1 MMDLT
6 DCRDM
11 MSLQAII
18 FMILFLQS
26 TSNLSI
32 CHSYIGVALR
42 SALRM
47 GLHRSLSGNFN
58 PIERETR
65 KRVFWIIQKLDT
77 YVSAI
82 LGFPIMLS
90 DDDIDQELPIEVDDE
105 YITKDAILPM
115 PPGKMSLLVA
125 SNAHTR
131 LMVITRKVVKHIYP
145 IKGLEQSI
153 AGNSK
158 ASYTIS
164 HSKIREIEKDLA
176 DWLDML
182 PMGLRPAGEGPA
194 QLIR

>member
-26 TSNLSI
+26 TANLSI

-47 GLHRSLSGNFN
+47 GFHRSLSGNFN

-90 DDDIDQELPIEVDDE
+90 DDDIDQDMPIEVDDE

-115 PPGKMSLLVA
+115 PSGRMSLLAA

-153 AGNSK
+153 SGHSK

-164 HSKIREIEKDLA
+164 HSKIREIERDLA

-182 PMGLRPAGEGPA
+182 PIGLRPGGEGPA

>member
-11 MSLQAII
+11 TSLQAII
-18 FMILFLQS
+18 FMVLFLQA

-32 CHSYIGVALR
+32 CYSYIGHALR
-42 SALRM
+42 SALRI

-65 KRVFWIIQKLDT
+65 KRVFWIIRKLDT

-90 DDDIDQELPIEVDDE
+90 SDDIDQEMPLEVDDE

-115 PPGKMSLLVA
+115 PPGKLSLFVA
-125 SNAHTR
+125 SNAHTQ
-131 LMVITRKVVKHIYP
+131 LMVITTKVVKHIYP

-153 AGNSK
+153 SRNNPS
-158 ASYTIS
+158 SYTIS
-164 HSKIREIEKDLA
+164 LTKIREIEKDLQ
-176 DWLDML
+176 DWRERL
-182 PMGLRPAGEGPA
+182 PMGLRPGGEGPPE
-194 QLIR
+194 LIR

>member
-11 MSLQAII
+11 TSLQTII
-18 FMILFLQS
+18 FMIMFLQA

-32 CHSYIGVALR
+32 CYSYIGLALR
-42 SALRM
+42 SSLRI

-65 KRVFWIIQKLDT
+65 KRVFWLIRKLDT

-90 DDDIDQELPIEVDDE
+90 SDDIDQDMPLEVDDE

-131 LMVITRKVVKHIYP
+131 LMGITSKVVKHIYP

-153 AGNSK
+153 SGNSK

-182 PMGLRPAGEGPA
+182 PMGLRPGGEGTPE
-194 QLIR
+194 LIR